1 MEAVSFGA
9 LISSVLNCSVSD
21 NLIGA
26 HFLRSL
32 KYLHF

>member
-1 MEAVSFGA
+1 MEAVSVGA

-26 HFLRSL
+26 HFLRAL